1 MNDGATFLARFVN
14 GAMDTYATARRNHQR
29 VKMDGDQGHWFTR
42 GRTPT
47 IVKRLYQ
54 GMSMPIP
61 QRFKATEPEKS
72 ANFTQST
79 IEDKEME
86 PNFQDGLRNQ
96 EILEA
101 VETSARDRHRVVLP
115 LEA

>member
-1 MNDGATFLARFVN
+1 MDDGATFLARFVN
-14 GAMDTYATARRNHQR
+14 GGTLMPPPDAITSELRFMEIS
-29 VKMDGDQGHWFTR
+29 GHWFTC

-54 GMSMPIP
+54 GMSMSIP

-101 VETSARDRHRVVLP
+101 VETSARDRHRVDLP